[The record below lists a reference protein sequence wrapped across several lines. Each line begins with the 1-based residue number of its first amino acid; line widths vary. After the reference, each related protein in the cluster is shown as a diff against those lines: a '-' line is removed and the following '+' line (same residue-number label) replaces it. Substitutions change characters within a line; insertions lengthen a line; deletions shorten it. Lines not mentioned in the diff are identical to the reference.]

1 MMYTEIQI
9 ANLASKFDGLMLKY
23 TGKPRRSLK
32 SADIKKSKNYK
43 YFQQLVDILNNFPNI
58 DSDLFM
64 EAQIYFANKYNRY
77 CNPSWL
83 ATESA
88 IKRYIEFLKT
98 RDNINIVYK
107 DEYKKLVL
115 ESLKQSIIFLTK
127 KIKEYNLNSI
137 EEVLNYKK
145 DGALLPESFNWINN
159 YSITK
164 PFLSIYSKYSEYYTS
179 IDIDIRHDIPDPKDL
194 TKIKNYI
201 TLNKDLNTFCKSIIK
216 DI

>member
-1 MMYTEIQI
+1 MYDEIQI
-9 ANLASKFDGLMLKY
+9 ANLAAKFDGIMLKY
-23 TGKPRRSLK
+23 TGKPRKSLK
-32 SADIKKSKNYK
+32 SSDIKASKNYK
-43 YFQQLVDILNNFPNI
+43 YFKQLLDILNNFPNI

-64 EAQIYFANKYNRY
+64 EAQVYCANKYNRY

-98 RDNINIVYK
+98 RDNINVVYK

-115 ESLKQSIIFLTK
+115 ESLKQSIVFLTK
-127 KIKEYNLNSI
+127 KMKEHKLNSI

-145 DGALLPESFNWINN
+145 DDAILPESFNWINTC
-159 YSITK
+159 SITK
-164 PFLSIYSKYSEYYTS
+164 PFLSIYSKYSEYYAS

-194 TKIKNYI
+194 IKIKNYI
-201 TLNKDLNTFCKSIIK
+201 TLNKDLNMFCKSIIK
-216 DI
+216 DIT

>member
-1 MMYTEIQI
+1 MYVEIQI
-9 ANLASKFDGLMLKY
+9 ANLAAKFDGLMIKY

-32 SADIKKSKNYK
+32 SSDIKTSKNYK

-58 DSDLFM
+58 DGDLFI
-64 EAQIYFANKYNRY
+64 EAQIYWANKNNRY
-77 CNPSWL
+77 CSPSWL

-88 IKRYIEFLKT
+88 IKRYIEFL
-98 RDNINIVYK
+98 RIRNNVNVVYK

-115 ESLKQSIIFLTK
+115 ESLKQSVVFLTK
-127 KIKEYNLNSI
+127 KMKEYKLNSI
-137 EEVLNYKK
+137 EETLNYRK
-145 DGALLPESFNWINN
+145 DEAILPESFNWINT

-164 PFLSIYSKYSEYYTS
+164 PFLSIYRKYSEYYAS

-194 TKIKNYI
+194 IKIKNYI

-216 DI
+216 DII

>member
-1 MMYTEIQI
+1 MYNELLIV
-9 ANLASKFDGLMLKY
+9 NLAAKFDGFIIKY

-32 SADIKKSKNYK
+32 TSNIAASKNYK

-58 DSDLFM
+58 NSDLFI
-64 EAQIYFANKYNRY
+64 EAQVYWANKNNRY

-88 IKRYIEFLKT
+88 IKRYIEFLKI

-115 ESLKQSIIFLTK
+115 ESLKQSIIFLAK
-127 KIKEYNLNSI
+127 KKKEYNLNTI

-145 DGALLPESFNWINN
+145 EGAIIPESFNWINN

-164 PFLSIYSKYSEYYTS
+164 PFLSIYKKYKDYHAS
-179 IDIDIRHDIPDPKDL
+179 IDVDLRYDIPDPKDL
-194 TKIKNYI
+194 IKIRNYI
-201 TLNKDLNTFCKSIIK
+201 ILNKDLNMFCKSIIK
-216 DI
+216 EII